1 MDPDMYIIELEEAM
15 EKTCEYTIH
24 EFAGIRT
31 GKASPSMVENMEVEI
46 SAYGSTMKLKQ
57 LANISTPEPRLIT
70 VTPFDPSTAKD
81 IERAIRTSNLGI
93 NPNADGRTIRLPVPE
108 LTAERRK
115 QLVKVVKDM
124 AETGKVRVRGQR
136 SDARD
141 AVKKAEKDGKITE
154 DDMGRMEDEIQKLT
168 DRFVKEIDVH
178 VQKKEAEILQ
188 V

>member
-1 MDPDMYIIELEEAM
+1 MYIMETEEGM
-15 EKTCEYTIH
+15 EKTCEYTLH
-24 EFAGIRT
+24 EFAGVRT
-31 GKASPSMVENMEVEI
+31 GKASPSLVEGLEVEI
-46 SAYGSTMKLKQ
+46 AAYGSTMKLKQ

-93 NPNADGRTIRLPVPE
+93 NPNADGKTIRLPVPE

-124 AETGKVRVRGQR
+124 AETGKVRIRGQR

-141 AVKKAEKDGKITE
+141 AIKKAQKDGKITE
-154 DDMGRMEDEIQKLT
+154 DDLKRMEDEIQKLT
-168 DRFVKEIDVH
+168 DRFVKDIDAH
-178 VQKKEAEILQ
+178 VLKKEAEILQ